1 MPDDATKCANCGTP
15 SAPPELHHVAK
26 DLPPPAPAYT
36 ARAPRPGDR
45 AALGALGRLAA
56 RVKGILLAPRGEWPV
71 VAAEDTPAGRIYS
84 GYVAP
89 LAAVG
94 ALASVIGA
102 TYVGVSLPFE
112 HAARLSLGAAVVGAL
127 AHFLLT
133 FAIVFVV
140 ALLVDRL
147 APTFG
152 AKRDA
157 RRALQVTAYSFTPAW
172 VAAALA
178 VVPAL
183 GAIAGVIGLYGL
195 YLLYLGLP
203 VLMHAPADK
212 SLGYT
217 VVVVICTI
225 VLTIAVA
232 LTTGILIAMF
242 ASPET
247 GTVRA

>member
-1 MPDDATKCANCGTP
+1 MPDGATKCANCGTP
-15 SAPPELHHVAK
+15 ASVAPNHVAK
-26 DLPPPAPAYT
+26 DVPPPAPKYA
-36 ARAPRPGDR
+36 APPPRPGDR
-45 AALGALGRLAA
+45 TSLGALSRLAA
-56 RVKGILLAPRGEWPV
+56 RVKGILLAPRAEWPV
-71 VAAEDTPAGRIYS
+71 VAAEDTSAGRIYLR
-84 GYVAP
+84 YVAP
-89 LAAVG
+89 LAAIGAIASVVG
-94 ALASVIGA
+94 AA
-102 TYVGVSLPFE
+102 YVGVSLPFE
-112 HAARLSLGAAVVGAL
+112 NVARLHVGAAVVGAL

-133 FAIVFVV
+133 FAVVFVV
-140 ALLVDRL
+140 ALIVDRL

-152 AKRDA
+152 GQRDP

-183 GAIAGVIGLYGL
+183 GGIAGLVGLYGL

-217 VVVVICTI
+217 VVIVICTI

-232 LTTGILIAMF
+232 LTTGILIAIF
-242 ASPET
+242 APPET
-247 GTVRA
+247 GTVQA